1 MQPEG
6 VYSQHPCARRRR
18 MIKIGDFARLSQVSV
33 VTLRYYDEMDLLK
46 PVRVDEFTG
55 YRSYTA
61 DQLPRLNRI
70 LALKDLGFSLE
81 QIKLV
86 LADGLTLE
94 QLRGMLTIQRSEVEK
109 RLADE
114 QERLFRIEARL
125 RQIELEDKM
134 PEYDVVVK
142 TVPAMLVTSRRVSI
156 PTNDQVPQYLGP
168 TCMEIY
174 HYVREQGAKDTA
186 PCFALW
192 HSPADVYENEDAEA
206 IVPIDRP
213 LKGTDRVNIYEL
225 PSTQVAAV
233 VHQGNFED
241 FTQSHAAILEWID
254 ANGYQIVGPYREIY
268 IKHDKSELSDSTTE
282 IQFPVEK
289 T

>member
-1 MQPEG
+1 
-6 VYSQHPCARRRR
+6 

-46 PVRVDEFTG
+46 PVRVDTFTG
-55 YRSYTA
+55 YRFYSA

-81 QIKLV
+81 QIKLMLV
-86 LADGLTLE
+86 DGLTSE
-94 QLRGMLTIQRSEVEK
+94 QLRGMLTMQRNEVEK

-114 QERLFRIEARL
+114 GERLRRIEFRL
-125 RQIELEDKM
+125 RQIELEDTM
-134 PEYDVVVK
+134 PKYDVVIK
-142 TVPAMLVTSRRVSI
+142 TTPAMLVASRRVTI
-156 PTNDQVPQYLGP
+156 PTNDQVPQYL
-168 TCMEIY
+168 
-174 HYVREQGAKDTA
+174 DTA
-186 PCFALW
+186 YMEVYTYVHEQSAKSTGPHFTLW
-192 HSPADVYENEDAEA
+192 HSPSDVYQNEDVEA

-213 LKGTDRVNIYEL
+213 LKGTERVKVYEL

-241 FTQSHAAILEWID
+241 FTQGHAAILEWID

-268 IKHDKSELSDSTTE
+268 IKHDKGELSNSTTE
-282 IQFPVEK
+282 VQFTVEK
-289 T
+289 A

>member
-1 MQPEG
+1 
-6 VYSQHPCARRRR
+6 

-46 PVRVDEFTG
+46 PVKVDSFTG
-55 YRSYTA
+55 YRFYSS

-81 QIKLV
+81 QIKLM
-86 LADGLTLE
+86 LTEGLTSE
-94 QLRGMLTIQRSEVEK
+94 QLRGMLTLQRTEVEK

-114 QERLFRIEARL
+114 GERLRRIEARL
-125 RQIELEDKM
+125 RQIEMEDKM
-134 PEYDVVVK
+134 PNYDVVIKNTPV
-142 TVPAMLVTSRRVSI
+142 MLVASRRVTI

-168 TCMEIY
+168 AYMEVYDYI
-174 HYVREQGAKDTA
+174 RKKNARDTG

-192 HSPADVYENEDAEA
+192 HSGAGVYENEDVEA

-213 LKGTDRVNIYEL
+213 LKGTDRVKVYEL

-233 VHQGNFED
+233 VHQGNFAD
-241 FTQSHAAILEWID
+241 FTQGHAAILEWID
-254 ANGYQIVGPYREIY
+254 SNGYQIVGPYREIY
-268 IKHDKSELSDSTTE
+268 IRHDEGELSDSTTE
-282 IQFPVEK
+282 VQFAVEK
-289 T
+289 A